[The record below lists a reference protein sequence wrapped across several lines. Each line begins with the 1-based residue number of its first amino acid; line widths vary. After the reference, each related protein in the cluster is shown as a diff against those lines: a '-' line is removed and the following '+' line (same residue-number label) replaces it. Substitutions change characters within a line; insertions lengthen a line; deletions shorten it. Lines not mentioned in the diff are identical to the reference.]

1 MNSCLV
7 TQGQITSVV
16 DDLNKRGYT
25 VVSSEIVD
33 EKTQRIY
40 YRSRSQLEILI
51 ASPSI
56 GKKVRKYRYHE

>member
-16 DDLNKRGYT
+16 DDLNSRGYT
-25 VVSSEIVD
+25 VVSSEIID

-40 YRSRSQLEILI
+40 YRARSQIEILMT
-51 ASPSI
+51 PPTM
-56 GKKVRKYRYHE
+56 GKKIQKYRYYA